1 MPVSGRMGESSERAE
16 YRRIEADRHKSRNP
30 APHLTILDGPILNN
44 EHTDRAEKSL
54 GLVKAL
60 PSWSPID
67 TWTKPEGHIRTCAY
81 SADGRLYAVAWAD
94 GISIYDVTTDDNTLV
109 KTVAVKGCI
118 EIALSPR
125 GTYLL
130 TWVRPVKLED
140 GSQHNNLQI
149 WTTTT
154 AKEISEDPAESTEK
168 PVMAYAHKAQDNWKL
183 QFTED
188 ERFATR
194 SVTNEVHVL
203 DPAKAFAIV
212 DKLHIDNL
220 TSFSLSPGNNPSIAC
235 FIAERK
241 GMPARVSVHSLS
253 TLSVPSI
260 QKSFFKADRG
270 QVKWNAS
277 GTSLLFLSSTDHD
290 KTGKSYYGETNLF
303 LFTPAL
309 QYDARVTLDKE
320 GGISDFCWNPA
331 NGGKEF
337 AVTYGFMPA
346 KTTLFDLRLN
356 VLHDFGAQPR
366 NYISWNPQGRLLAIA
381 GFGNLAGYVDIWDRS
396 TLKKAASFQA
406 SNCTEWTWSPDGRLI
421 MASTLSPRLRVDN
434 GVRIYH
440 WSGELIHVDII
451 NELYQAAWRPA
462 PTSQFTFSR
471 SLSPAPA
478 PSETVQAINAKK
490 AGTSNGTDG
499 TAFPKPVATGAYR
512 PPGLRGRETP
522 VIYRREDEGGL
533 PHTPGKSTEK
543 PGIPGMTAP
552 QGQQNGKGRGR
563 TVPGAG
569 PQQDRKGQQQGG
581 QQNNKKNGRSN
592 NASGTASPAQQPEP
606 SAPATNGATAPTTPA
621 RPSLSNGISQMDI
634 GSPLTPEDKKR
645 RALQKKLGAI
655 EALKAKRDSGEKL
668 EKTQEKKI
676 EAEAEVKRELA
687 ELGE

>member
-1 MPVSGRMGESSERAE
+1 M
-16 YRRIEADRHKSRNP
+16 
-30 APHLTILDGPILNN
+30 
-44 EHTDRAEKSL
+44 
-54 GLVKAL
+54 KAL

-67 TWTKPEGHIRTCAY
+67 TWTKPEGQIRTCAY

-94 GISIYDVTTDDNTLV
+94 GISIYDVTTEDNTLV
-109 KTVAVKGCI
+109 KTVAVKNTI
-118 EIALSPR
+118 EIALSPK
-125 GTYLL
+125 GTYLSS
-130 TWVRPVKLED
+130 WIRPVKQED

-149 WTTTT
+149 WTTAAATQV
-154 AKEISEDPAESTEK
+154 SEDPSESTEK
-168 PVMAYAHKAQDNWKL
+168 PVIAYAHKAQENWKL

-212 DKLHIDNL
+212 DKLHIENL

-253 TLSVPSI
+253 TLSIPSI

-270 QVKWNAS
+270 QVKWNSS

-290 KTGKSYYGETNLF
+290 KTGKSYYGETNLY
-303 LFTPAL
+303 LLTPAL

-320 GGISDFCWNPA
+320 GGIGDFCWNPA

-406 SNCTEWTWSPDGRLI
+406 SNCTEWTWSPDGRLV

-440 WSGELIHVDII
+440 WSGELIHVDLI
-451 NELYQAAWRPA
+451 NELYQASWRPV
-462 PTSQFTFSR
+462 PTAQFTFPR
-471 SLSPAPA
+471 ALSPAPA
-478 PSETVQAINAKK
+478 PSEAVQAINAKK
-490 AGTSNGTDG
+490 AAANGGVPG
-499 TAFPKPVATGAYR
+499 TASPKPVAMGAYR

-522 VIYRREDEGGL
+522 MVYRREDEGGA
-533 PHTPGKSTEK
+533 PHTPAKSTEK

-563 TVPGAG
+563 VVPGAA
-569 PQQDRKGQQQGG
+569 PQQDRGNKGQQQ
-581 QQNNKKNGRSN
+581 QNKKGPRSN

-606 SAPATNGATAPTTPA
+606 AATNGFSAPATPA
-621 RPSLSNGISQMDI
+621 RPSLTNGVSQNDVT
-634 GSPLTPEDKKR
+634 SPLTPEDKKR

-655 EALKAKRDSGEKL
+655 EALKAKRESGEKL

-676 EAEAEVKRELA
+676 EAEAEVRKELA
-687 ELGE
+687 DLD